1 MINGYYE
8 INDKLLV
15 NKVMEMIEIII
26 DLIEFSFEENVSI
39 NVKF

>member
-15 NKVMEMIEIII
+15 NMVMEMVEIII
-26 DLIEFSFEENVSI
+26 DLIEFSFDENVSI

>member
-8 INDKLLV
+8 VNDKLLV
-15 NKVMEMIEIII
+15 NKVMEMVEIII
-26 DLIEFSFEENVSI
+26 DLIEFSFDENVSI

>member
-15 NKVMEMIEIII
+15 NKVMEMVEIII
-26 DLIEFSFEENVSI
+26 DLIEFSFDENVSI

>member
-26 DLIEFSFEENVSI
+26 DLIEFSFDENVSI

>member
-15 NKVMEMIEIII
+15 NKVMEMVEIII
-26 DLIEFSFEENVSI
+26 DLIEFSFDENVSI
-39 NVKF
+39 NVIF

>member
-8 INDKLLV
+8 INNKLLV
-15 NKVMEMIEIII
+15 NKVMEMVEIII
-26 DLIEFSFEENVSI
+26 DLIEFSFDENVSI